1 MTGAR
6 LRWGARRV
14 MALAAVGLPV
24 LAGCSA
30 AGGSPGPSASIVAL
44 RIDATVHEPTW
55 SDHARALFALTDDR
69 RIAKIDP
76 AGRFSAPPTARTTL
90 SAPFPGIGE
99 DLVTGTGKEVVYLPQ
114 PELGRVAVVS
124 DTDLRPRGI
133 LRAGPSPSFLALD
146 SGSDD
151 LLALSGDRST
161 VTPVDLHD
169 NRVLP
174 SKEVHAGPEAELD
187 GAKRGRRIDYHLA
200 GPRGITHYK
209 GSPGSVQDEGEIGL
223 SAERAAGDLVKSSRL
238 YVAERGTDRLL
249 AVDSKRTGDGL
260 EVVAQAKLGEPV
272 HYVGVDETRI
282 YAATEH
288 KLVVLKTNSFE
299 GYHDQ
304 MFPIVTTISF
314 RSALHGEARNAPL
327 SGLAVGPERVYLTFE
342 GQPYVLSIAK
352 PSI

>member
-1 MTGAR
+1 MTIVR
-6 LRWGARRV
+6 LRGNARRV
-14 MALAAVGLPV
+14 LVLVAVGLPV
-24 LAGCSA
+24 LVGCSA
-30 AGGSPGPSASIVAL
+30 AGAPPSPAAPIVAL
-44 RIDATVHEPTW
+44 RIDTPVHEPTW
-55 SDHARALFALTDDR
+55 SDHARALFALTDDH

-76 AGRFSAPPTARTTL
+76 SERAGAPPTARTTL
-90 SAPFPGIGE
+90 SAPIPGLGE
-99 DLVTGTGKEVVYLPQ
+99 DLVTGEEVVYLPQ
-114 PELGRVAVVS
+114 PELGRVSVVS
-124 DTDLRPRGI
+124 DTDLRPRGT
-133 LRAGPSPSFLALD
+133 LQAGPSPSFLAVD

-161 VTPVDLHD
+161 VTPVDLHN

-174 SKEVHAGPEAELD
+174 SKEVHAGPQAELD

-200 GPRGITHYK
+200 GPGGITHYQ
-209 GSPGSVQDEGEIGL
+209 GSPGSVQDKGKIGI
-223 SAERAAGDLVKSSRL
+223 SAEKTTGDLVKSSRI

-249 AVDSKRTGDGL
+249 AVDSKRTEDGL

-272 HYVGVDETRI
+272 RDVGVDETRI

-304 MFPIVTTISF
+304 TFPIVTTINF
-314 RSALHGEARNAPL
+314 RSALHGAARDAAL

-342 GQPYVLSIAK
+342 GQPAILSIAK

>member
-1 MTGAR
+1 MVGAR
-6 LRWGARRV
+6 LRWAARRV
-14 MALAAVGLPV
+14 MVLAALGLPV

-30 AGGSPGPSASIVAL
+30 AAGSPGASVVAL
-44 RIDATVHEPTW
+44 RIDAPVHEPIW
-55 SDHARALFALTDDR
+55 SDHARALFALTGDR

-76 AGRFSAPPTARTTL
+76 SGRSGAPPTARTTL
-90 SAPFPGIGE
+90 SAPFPDVGE
-99 DLVTGTGKEVVYLPQ
+99 DLVPRITEAVVYLPQ
-114 PELGRVAVVS
+114 PELGRIAVVS
-124 DTDLRPRGI
+124 DTDLRQVGA

-151 LLALSGDRST
+151 LLALSGDRSS

-174 SKEVHAGPEAELD
+174 PTDVHAGPEAELD

-200 GPRGITHYK
+200 GPGGITHYK
-209 GSPGSVQDEGEIGL
+209 GSPGAVRKEGTLGL
-223 SAERAAGDLVKSSRL
+223 DAETTAGDLVKSSRL
-238 YVAERGTDRLL
+238 YVAQRGTDRLF
-249 AVDSKRTGDGL
+249 AVDSKRTEDGL

-272 HYVGVDETRI
+272 HYIGVDETRI

-299 GYHDQ
+299 GYHNQ
-304 MFPIVTTISF
+304 TFPLVTTIGF
-314 RSALHGEARNAPL
+314 RSALPGEARNAAL
-327 SGLAVGPERVYLTFE
+327 SGLAVGPDRVYLTLE